1 MVIVPH
7 MLLIG
12 ATERDAGKTTFACE
26 VLRRFNAPAIA
37 VKITVIQERNGECPR
52 GGQGCGVCT
61 SLEGNYCITEETSK
75 TGGKDT
81 QRLLAAG
88 ACRVYWLRTLRS
100 EARKGALALLREI
113 GSDLPVICESNS
125 IRHTLEPGLFIL
137 VANRHSNNIKASA
150 ASVRAYADLIVQS
163 DGHTF
168 EFDFN
173 RLLYEGNRWRLL
185 PERSAVPVDKER
197 K

>member
-26 VLRRFNAPAIA
+26 LLRRFNAPVIA

-61 SLEGNYCITEETSK
+61 SLAGNYCITEETSK
-75 TGGKDT
+75 TGKKDT

-88 ACRVYWLRTLRS
+88 ADRVYWLRTLRS
-100 EARKGALALLREI
+100 EAEEGALALLREI
-113 GSDLPVICESNS
+113 GSDAPVVCESNS

-137 VANRHSNNIKASA
+137 VTNKYSDKIKASA
-150 ASVRAYADLIVQS
+150 VSVRSYADLIVQS
-163 DGHTF
+163 NGHAF

-173 RLLYEGNRWRLL
+173 RIQYTGNRWTLS
-185 PERSAVPVDKER
+185 PEHAPVSVDAER
-197 K
+197 N